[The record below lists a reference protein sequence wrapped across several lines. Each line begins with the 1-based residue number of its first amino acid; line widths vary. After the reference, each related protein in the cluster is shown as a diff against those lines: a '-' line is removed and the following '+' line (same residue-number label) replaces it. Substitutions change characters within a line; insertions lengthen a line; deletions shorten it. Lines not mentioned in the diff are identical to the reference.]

1 MRKHQYG
8 TLESMKFN
16 GRRDQFYRYIDAL
29 KKLEVQTEDY
39 LEHFPAFVGH
49 MSLHRVLTLYDFYR
63 RTLDVAGHIA
73 EVGVFKGAIS
83 ILFAKLVLIHE
94 HESLTMVHGFDWFE
108 GNRPTKEDSSLLV
121 KGGYKAVYEDVAN
134 LISLQ
139 QLDHILKIHKIDVST
154 ELGKFFKTN
163 NHLRFKLVFLDA
175 GLYNVVK
182 ACIGH
187 FYDRLTPGGIMVF
200 DQFNHE
206 QSPGETLAI
215 TQLLPNAKIKSI
227 PNSWMPNAYIVKE

>member
-1 MRKHQYG
+1 MENHNYG
-8 TLESMKFN
+8 IFESMKFN
-16 GRRDQFYRYIDAL
+16 ARRGSFYQYIDAL
-29 KKLEVQTEDY
+29 KKMEVQPEDF

-49 MSLHRVLTLYDFYR
+49 MTLHRVLTLYEFYKK
-63 RTLDVAGHIA
+63 TLEVAGHIA

-83 ILFAKLVLIHE
+83 ILFAKLVSIYE

-108 GNRPTKEDSSLLV
+108 GNDPKKEDSKLLV
-121 KGGYKAVYEDVAN
+121 KGGYKAVYEDVIN
-134 LISLQ
+134 LIKLQ
-139 QLDHILKIHKIDVST
+139 RLDHVLKIHKIDVSL
-154 ELGKFFKTN
+154 ELDDFFKTHK
-163 NHLRFKLVFLDA
+163 HLRFKLVFLDA

-182 ACIGH
+182 GCLEH

-215 TQLLPNAKIKSI
+215 TQTLSNARIRTI

>member
-1 MRKHQYG
+1 MPKHYYG
-8 TLESMKFN
+8 TLESMKFS
-16 GRRDQFYRYIDAL
+16 GRREPFYQYIDAL
-29 KKLEVQTEDY
+29 KKMDVQTEDY

-49 MSLHRVLTLYDFYR
+49 MSLHRVLTLYNFYR
-63 RTLDVAGHIA
+63 QTLDVAGHIA

-121 KGGYKAVYEDVAN
+121 KGGYKADYEDVIN
-134 LISLQ
+134 LIKLQ
-139 QLDHILKIHKIDVST
+139 GLDHILKIHKIDVAK
-154 ELGKFFKTN
+154 ELEKFFRTN
-163 NHLRFKLVFLDA
+163 DHLRFKLVFLDA
-175 GLYNVVK
+175 GLYKVVK
-182 ACIGH
+182 ACVTH

-215 TQLLPNAKIKSI
+215 TQSLPNAKIKTI